1 MKNRAKIFVLRY
13 SESDHTV
20 APFLAGY
27 PDTRI
32 RDAPACHVLSFPL
45 RPGRRGPGG
54 HGRRLQ
60 PADRDTRQHGGCGR
74 LAKIEPGRTPQ
85 SEVLA
90 LLGSPSSQ
98 ANFGEPTWY
107 YIGQLTER
115 QAFYRPETIERR
127 VVYVD
132 FEPAGTVKSI
142 GTLDL
147 EDGKK
152 IAIVDR
158 ETPTAG
164 QRITLLKQLIGNVG
178 RFSPT
183 D

>member
-1 MKNRAKIFVLRY
+1 MRPSVSYSRLRAG
-13 SESDHTV
+13 
-20 APFLAGY
+20 LAGMALAVALAACS
-27 PDTRI
+27 PQIATHGNMVDV
-32 RDAPACHVLSFPL
+32 DA
-45 RPGRRGPGG
+45 
-54 HGRRLQ
+54 
-60 PADRDTRQHGGCGR
+60 
-74 LAKIEPGRTPQ
+74 LAKIEPGRTNQ
-85 SEVLA
+85 STVLA

-107 YIGQLTER
+107 YIGQRTER

-132 FEPAGTVKSI
+132 FEPEGTVKSI

-152 IAIVDR
+152 IAVVDR

-164 QRITLLKQLIGNVG
+164 QRITLLKQLIGNIG
-178 RFSPT
+178 RFTPT
-183 D
+183 E

>member
-1 MKNRAKIFVLRY
+1 MRPPVTPSRFRSA
-13 SESDHTV
+13 
-20 APFLAGY
+20 LAGVALAVSVAACS
-27 PDTRI
+27 PQIATHGNMVDV
-32 RDAPACHVLSFPL
+32 DA
-45 RPGRRGPGG
+45 
-54 HGRRLQ
+54 
-60 PADRDTRQHGGCGR
+60 

-107 YIGQLTER
+107 YIGQRTER

-132 FEPAGTVKSI
+132 FEPSGAVKSI

-178 RFSPT
+178 RFTPT

>member
-1 MKNRAKIFVLRY
+1 MRPPVTSSVFRSALAGVALAV
-13 SESDHTV
+13 TV
-20 APFLAGY
+20 AACSPQIATHGNMV
-27 PDTRI
+27 DV
-32 RDAPACHVLSFPL
+32 DA
-45 RPGRRGPGG
+45 
-54 HGRRLQ
+54 
-60 PADRDTRQHGGCGR
+60 